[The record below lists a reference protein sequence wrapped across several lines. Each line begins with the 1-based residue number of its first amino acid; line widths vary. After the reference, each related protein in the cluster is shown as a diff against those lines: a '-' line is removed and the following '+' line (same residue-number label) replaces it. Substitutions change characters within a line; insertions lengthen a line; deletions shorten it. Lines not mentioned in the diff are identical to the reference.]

1 MIPSEF
7 IDKVYEK
14 IGKANLSNVL
24 KLSDDI
30 RNEYDFGEF
39 CTQILEK
46 CAKNARN
53 NVEKC
58 AIIIPIISEYR
69 KMWSSEY
76 RYQQQMIVDCCLME
90 LCNALRNK

>member
-7 IDKVYEK
+7 IEKVYDK
-14 IGKANLSNVL
+14 IGKANLANVL

-30 RNEYDFGEF
+30 RNQYDFGEF

-46 CAKNARN
+46 CAKNASN

-58 AIIIPIISEYR
+58 AIMIPIITRYSE
-69 KMWSSEY
+69 MWSSDF

-90 LCNALRNK
+90 LCQALRGK